1 MTEINGF
8 SPKELA
14 AELNMDP
21 KTLRRIMRS
30 MAQETPGS
38 GARWEIG
45 EDFAD
50 AIRDRVARTHNRK
63 VVRFVPKGAIAETV
77 IDPD

>member
-1 MTEINGF
+1 MSDSIKGM

-14 AELNMDP
+14 TELGIDP

-38 GARWEIG
+38 GARWEIDA
-45 EDFAD
+45 EFAE
-50 AIRDRVARTHNRK
+50 AIRDRVARSHNRK
-63 VVRFVPKGAIAETV
+63 IVKFVPKAESLNS
-77 IDPD
+77 